1 MMAAIINDLDT
12 PTAYRER
19 KAYSTLAAQFAL
31 MGMELV
37 KGDPEVRGQ
46 APYYVVREFTMKPLA
61 DLEAARDY
69 LGRAHHAQYHADAL
83 QDCG

>member
-1 MMAAIINDLDT
+1 MAVNDLDT
-12 PTAYRER
+12 PTAQRER
-19 KAYSTLAAQFAL
+19 KTYFTLAAQFAL
-31 MGMELV
+31 VGMELV

-46 APYYVVREFTMKPLA
+46 APYYLVHEFTMKPLA

-69 LGRAHHAQYHADAL
+69 LDRAHQAQHHAGAL

>member
-1 MMAAIINDLDT
+1 MMAGNDLDT
-12 PTAYRER
+12 PTALRER
-19 KAYSTLAAQFAL
+19 KAYCTLAAQFAL
-31 MGMELV
+31 IGMELV

-46 APYYVVREFTMKPLA
+46 APYYVVHEFTMKPLA

-69 LGRAHHAQYHADAL
+69 LDRAHQAPHQTDTL

>member
-1 MMAAIINDLDT
+1 MMADNDLDT
-12 PTAYRER
+12 PTAQRER
-19 KAYSTLAAQFAL
+19 KSYFTLAAQFAL
-31 MGMELV
+31 IGMELV

-46 APYYVVREFTMKPLA
+46 APYYVVHEFTMRPLA

-69 LGRAHHAQYHADAL
+69 LDRANQTQHHADAL

>member
-1 MMAAIINDLDT
+1 MMAGNDLDT
-12 PTAYRER
+12 PTAHRER
-19 KAYSTLAAQFAL
+19 KSYFTLAARFAL
-31 MGMELV
+31 VGMELV

-46 APYYVVREFTMKPLA
+46 APYYVVHEFTMKPLA

-69 LGRAHHAQYHADAL
+69 LGRANQAQHHADAM